1 MGRREKRP
9 APDLWARSR
18 VRVCSPWS
26 PMVVSLSCVD
36 QIGYGWGRYHS
47 LQKRNRYGWGS
58 YDSLQ
63 KRNRYSWGSYHSLQK
78 RNRSD
83 RNSSSPCP
91 DTSTFPFSL
100 PFVVVFV
107 TYGLGSYNSPQKRNR
122 TQLRLRIPP
131 PHQNRVVPAG
141 EFRVVPAVSSTIS
154 CALRAALRLPPR
166 APTRRRVRPHQ
177 PGCSSSL
184 LTDEAANP
192 DRMLAA
198 CWLLATGAAASG
210 APHSRH
216 ECRCLFL
223 DGGECSNDT

>member
-1 MGRREKRP
+1 MGRREKRL

-26 PMVVSLSCVD
+26 PMVVSLICVD

-58 YDSLQ
+58 YHSLQ
-63 KRNRYSWGSYHSLQK
+63 KRNRYGWGSYHSLQK

-107 TYGLGSYNSPQKRNR
+107 TYGWGSYNSPQKRNR

-141 EFRVVPAVSSTIS
+141 EFRVVPAVSSTI
-154 CALRAALRLPPR
+154 LVRAAGR
-166 APTRRRVRPHQ
+166 APTA
-177 PGCSSSL
+177 SSS
-184 LTDEAANP
+184 A
-192 DRMLAA
+192 R
-198 CWLLATGAAASG
+198 
-210 APHSRH
+210 RH
-216 ECRCLFL
+216 GHMHRQP
-223 DGGECSNDT
+223 